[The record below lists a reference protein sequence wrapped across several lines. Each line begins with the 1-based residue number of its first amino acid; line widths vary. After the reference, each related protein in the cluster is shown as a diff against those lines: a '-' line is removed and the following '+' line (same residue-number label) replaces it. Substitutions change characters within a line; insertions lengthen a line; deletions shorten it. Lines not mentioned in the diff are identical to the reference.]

1 MSRLVV
7 LLALLC
13 LLGPTVE
20 ASECPASKSAKA
32 GFLLERGGTRAQIRP
47 ASDHFVHVINVYPG
61 GKKQDVIYFR
71 GLFVVSRFDDSA
83 RSINIPL
90 SDLRTVFPL
99 APKTRRAIT
108 YAPSQPGRIGAT
120 VSLELTV
127 TGLENVRLGAC
138 SYEVMVIRNRFMNA
152 EGRVTY
158 EDTDLYSEELGF
170 LLGKRYDEPGGGKTT
185 TLYDS
190 IKLLGNSPL

>member
-1 MSRLVV
+1 MPRLVV
-7 LLALLC
+7 LLALVC

-20 ASECPASKSAKA
+20 ASECPNSKSAKA
-32 GFLLERGGTRAQIRP
+32 GFVLERGGTKAQIRP
-47 ASDHFVHVINVYPG
+47 ASDHFVHAINLYPG

-83 RSINIPL
+83 RTINIPL
-90 SDLRTVFPL
+90 SDLRTIFPL
-99 APKTRRAIT
+99 ALNTRRAIT
-108 YAPSQPGRIGAT
+108 YASAQPGRIGVT
-120 VSLELTV
+120 VSLEMTV

-138 SYEVMVIRNRFMNA
+138 SYEVMIIRNQFMNA

-158 EDTDLYSEELGF
+158 EDTDLYSAELGF

-185 TLYDS
+185 TLYES
-190 IKLLGNSPL
+190 ITPLGNSPL